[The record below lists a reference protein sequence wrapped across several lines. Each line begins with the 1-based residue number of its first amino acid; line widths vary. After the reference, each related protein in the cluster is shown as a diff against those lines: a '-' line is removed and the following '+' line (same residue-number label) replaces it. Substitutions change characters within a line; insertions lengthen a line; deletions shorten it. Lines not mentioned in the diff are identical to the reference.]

1 MQRRLLTGHTDMR
14 NLNAD
19 DEDDNYDYKP
29 NELANL
35 AYWNRRKYEEIVKSN
50 LEDGDTV
57 RAWEQRNLERMQKY
71 LRS

>member
-1 MQRRLLTGHTDMR
+1 MR

-29 NELANL
+29 NELADL

-50 LEDGDTV
+50 LEDDDTV
-57 RAWEQRNLERMQKY
+57 QAWEQRNL
-71 LRS
+71 